1 MSCVVQARG
10 RLTATPADA
19 ATWRHSF
26 TAAPADAALLRRQLG
41 TTLASAAGETP
52 TPESAR

>member
-1 MSCVVQARG
+1 MQARG